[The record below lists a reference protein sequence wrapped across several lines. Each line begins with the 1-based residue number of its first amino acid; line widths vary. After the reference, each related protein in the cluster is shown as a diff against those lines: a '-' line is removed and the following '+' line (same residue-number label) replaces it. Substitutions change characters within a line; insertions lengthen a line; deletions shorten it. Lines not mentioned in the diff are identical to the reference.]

1 MEELHKTPA
10 FAGAKL
16 RALDVGCAVGRS
28 SFEMA
33 RACHEVVGVDF
44 SQKFVDAAVALA
56 VRPPCKLDPSR
67 AASLVR
73 CNGDHERLRRMAVR

>member
-1 MEELHKTPA
+1 MARPTTTSRWSFVPPPSCPGCVVLAALCALRTADICVDELRKTPA

-33 RACHEVVGVDF
+33 RD
-44 SQKFVDAAVALA
+44 SI
-56 VRPPCKLDPSR
+56 
-67 AASLVR
+67 
-73 CNGDHERLRRMAVR
+73 